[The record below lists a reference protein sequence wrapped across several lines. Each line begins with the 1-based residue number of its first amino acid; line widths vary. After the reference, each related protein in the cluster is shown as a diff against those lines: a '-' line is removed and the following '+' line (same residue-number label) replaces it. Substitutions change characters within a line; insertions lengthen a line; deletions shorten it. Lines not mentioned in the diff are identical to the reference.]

1 MLDAKYGLKYSMP
14 HSIVHIVD
22 NSIRP
27 GTTQP
32 TVVDDPSLYSTIV
45 VTGAPMGVDNEII
58 SINRSDVLN
67 VSCGL
72 DNITASDIEK
82 YGQSVT
88 YPQSLLDQGVPIKF
102 LRVTPEN
109 STYAFSCLLIQWRY
123 DATDGKVH
131 VRFKT
136 TSDAYSDGLP
146 AGYDLSSFKNP
157 QRLNAALV
165 RGFKKDNEP
174 DADGSVWK
182 QRVFMTAIA
191 AGRGKT
197 YNYYNYAI
205 NSTQQSKRP
214 TNVKYLFSTID
225 TRSSNVVEQF
235 HASLINQT
243 LAGRVDSID
252 TVNVQVNQ
260 RVKGSSV
267 IIPTINEAAVT
278 ELYNEY
284 MRYLDSYIASNV
296 DDSDDTK
303 FIKNVY
309 KTMSINIFDPIY
321 GRYIYNG
328 DTDVL
333 LPMFQV
339 DMLDLDIA
347 QLDKEYRINVTIAP
361 DSDTKSYVENPVA
374 LYDKLNASSI
384 GITNPDNTYHIGD
397 IFVLDAVSPKLT
409 MITTI
414 NQYTGSVTSIP
425 ITSVNVTD
433 GDNTVATPFAGT
445 LTYTSKSDTIDA
457 ASIAKRVDEL
467 IKNNKISP
475 KKSKTYTEEAPVY
488 INDAF
493 IVIDSTNSVA
503 TFKVAIVAYK
513 VDGGKI
519 VCDTAEGKTKVL
531 STKETYQV
539 LTYPTTTVTAFATK
553 AEDPSWKTPGSTVI
567 KEGVVYVNNYD
578 HTEEKESRLAVQSKN
593 PFVVGI
599 CPTAIAV
606 TKTVVGNSY
615 DVIMYS
621 DKSCTY
627 KVTGVEIVSGGDGYK
642 VGDTFKAGKVTDDTE
657 NKTVALTS
665 TTFKVESIDDSDG
678 DGLGVVKTV
687 SVVSSNETDYIAD
700 GTRETTNDEGSG
712 TGLTI
717 KVTAFDAIPKDGVTP
732 NMIKRYVVSGTSGSI
747 YRVGADDATNIPAN
761 YYADNYGLNPN
772 SETGGIPIEHGYAG
786 FFDDDISEIE
796 FKYRYSD
803 LLVKAF
809 RGEKDP
815 RILSPV
821 RVPAKYLFDGG
832 FNTIVGQ
839 TILPYITYQ
848 PIDVINA
855 STIFTADEKEA
866 ILLDNSLIANLTE
879 YADIDV
885 KQAMYDLMEQ
895 RCYQRIPED
904 KRPIGPGSGLSLHL
918 DSGVTDATTALAI
931 NQSFIKRFSNP
942 NASWDIGGYV
952 SSADGVSYTYTKR
965 IVDNLFAHMKQY
977 NVNKP
982 FTGKYTNI
990 TPAEYISFF
999 PDIDATD
1006 WEMRELLYNSG
1017 GNAWVM
1023 DINGNLQ
1030 RKSQRTLYR
1039 EGDTS
1044 DLIQENNMRTL
1055 SQLVYLLQN
1064 KIDSYLLE
1072 YDDDGV
1078 LKTLK
1083 DDCDNM
1089 FTNWVG
1095 NYVQALDI
1103 SFQKD
1108 INPDD
1113 GGEIVVCY
1121 CNVTFRGLILRV
1133 PIIVNIQRRT
1143 TSGS

>member
-214 TNVKYLFSTID
+214 SNVKYLFSTID

-235 HASLINQT
+235 HASLINQAI
-243 LAGRVDSID
+243 AGRVDTID

-347 QLDKEYRINVTIAP
+347 QLEKEYRINVTIAP
-361 DSDTKSYVENPVA
+361 DSDTKSYVENPTA

-445 LTYTSKSDTIDA
+445 LTYTSKADTINA

-475 KKSKTYTEEAPVY
+475 KKSKTYTEEAPAY

-493 IVIDSTNSVA
+493 IVIDSTDSVA
-503 TFKVAIVAYK
+503 TFQVAIVAYK
-513 VDGGKI
+513 VEDGKI
-519 VCDTAEGKTKVL
+519 VCDTAEEKTKVL

-578 HTEEKESRLAVQSKN
+578 HTEEKESRLKVQSNN

-627 KVTGVEIVSGGDGYK
+627 KVTGVEVSDVESAGGTGY
-642 VGDTFKAGKVTDDTE
+642 VVNDTFTATGFDY
-657 NKTVALTS
+657 
-665 TTFKVESIDDSDG
+665 TTFKVDKVNEDG
-678 DGLGVVKTV
+678 AVEAV
-687 SVVSSNETDYIAD
+687 SVASSNENAYIKNLNKSLD
-700 GTRETTNDEGSG
+700 TTCTSAKDEHNPSG
-712 TGLTI
+712 LKI

-982 FTGKYTNI
+982 FVGKYSNI
-990 TPAEYISFF
+990 TPDEYISFF

>member
-361 DSDTKSYVENPVA
+361 DSDTKSYVENPTA

-433 GDNTVATPFAGT
+433 GDSTVATPFAGT
-445 LTYTSKSDTIDA
+445 LTYTSKGETIDA
-457 ASIAKRVDEL
+457 ASIVTRVDEL
-467 IKNNKISP
+467 VKNNKISP
-475 KKSKTYTEEAPVY
+475 KKSKTYTEESPAY

-493 IVIDSTNSVA
+493 IVIDSANSVA

-513 VDGGKI
+513 VADGKI

-531 STKETYQV
+531 SKKETYQV

-567 KEGVVYVNNYD
+567 KDGVVYVNNYD
-578 HTEEKESRLAVQSKN
+578 HTENHESRLEVQSKT

-627 KVTGVEIVSGGDGYK
+627 KVTAAEVVDGGSDYTADDIDK
-642 VGDTFKAGKVTDDTE
+642 AFKISDLD
-657 NKTVALTS
+657 S
-665 TTFKVESIDDSDG
+665 TTFAIATIDTNKVA
-678 DGLGVVKTV
+678 TV
-687 SVVSSNETDYIAD
+687 SVKSSNENKYIELSDA
-700 GTRETTNDEGSG
+700 GVAATFEQAPAGSG
-712 TGLTI
+712 LTV
-717 KVTAFDAIPKDGVTP
+717 KVTAFDAIPKDGATP
-732 NMIKRYVVSGTSGSI
+732 NMIKRYIVSGTSGSI
-747 YRVGADDATNIPAN
+747 YRVGADDATSIPAN

-982 FTGKYTNI
+982 FTGKYSNI
-990 TPAEYISFF
+990 TPDEYISFF

-1044 DLIQENNMRTL
+1044 DLIQESNMRTL

-1133 PIIVNIQRRT
+1133 PIIVNVQRRA

>member
-214 TNVKYLFSTID
+214 SNVKYLFSTID

-296 DDSDDTK
+296 DDSDDTR

-361 DSDTKSYVENPVA
+361 DSDTKSYVENPTA

-433 GDNTVATPFAGT
+433 GDSTVATPFAGT
-445 LTYTSKSDTIDA
+445 LTYTSKGETIDA
-457 ASIAKRVDEL
+457 ASIAKRVDDL

-475 KKSKTYTEEAPVY
+475 KKSKTYTEESPAY

-493 IVIDSTNSVA
+493 IVIDSTNNVA
-503 TFKVAIVAYK
+503 TFQVAIVAYK
-513 VDGGKI
+513 VADGKI

-531 STKETYQV
+531 SNEETYKV

-567 KEGVVYVNNYD
+567 KDGVVYVNNYD
-578 HTEEKESRLAVQSKN
+578 HTENHESRLKVQSKT

-621 DKSCTY
+621 DTSCTY
-627 KVTGVEIVSGGDGYK
+627 KVTTAAVVSGGSNYTEDDIGK
-642 VGDTFKAGKVTDDTE
+642 EFKIEGLD
-657 NKTVALTS
+657 S
-665 TTFKVESIDDSDG
+665 TTFAIAKIENNAVA
-678 DGLGVVKTV
+678 TV
-687 SVVSSNETDYIAD
+687 SVKSSNENKYIALSDD
-700 GTRETTNDEGSG
+700 GVAATFDGEQTPAGS
-712 TGLTI
+712 GLTI
-717 KVTAFDAIPKDGVTP
+717 KVTAFDAIPKDGATP

-965 IVDNLFAHMKQY
+965 IVDNLFAHMKQH

-982 FTGKYTNI
+982 FIGKYSNI
-990 TPAEYISFF
+990 TPDEYISFF

-1044 DLIQENNMRTL
+1044 DLIQESNMRTL

-1133 PIIVNIQRRT
+1133 PIIVNVQRRAI
-1143 TSGS
+1143 SGS

>member
-214 TNVKYLFSTID
+214 SNVKYLFSTID

-267 IIPTINEAAVT
+267 IIPTINEAAIT

-296 DDSDDTK
+296 DDSDDTR

-361 DSDTKSYVENPVA
+361 NSDTKSYVENPTA

-409 MITTI
+409 IITTI

-433 GDNTVATPFAGT
+433 GDSTVATPFAGT
-445 LTYTSKSDTIDA
+445 LTYTSKGETIDA
-457 ASIAKRVDEL
+457 GSIAKRVDDL

-475 KKSKTYTEEAPVY
+475 KKSKTYTEESPVY

-493 IVIDSTNSVA
+493 IVINSTNNAA
-503 TFKVAIVAYK
+503 TFQVAIVAYK
-513 VDGGKI
+513 VADGKI
-519 VCDTAEGKTKVL
+519 VCDTAEGKTRVL
-531 STKETYQV
+531 SNEETYKV
-539 LTYPTTTVTAFATK
+539 LTYPTTTVTTFATK

-567 KEGVVYVNNYD
+567 KDGVVYVNNYD
-578 HTEEKESRLAVQSKN
+578 HTENHESRLKVQSKN

-627 KVTGVEIVSGGDGYK
+627 KVTAAAVVSGGSDYT
-642 VGDTFKAGKVTDDTE
+642 VGQTFKATGLD
-657 NKTVALTS
+657 S
-665 TTFKVESIDDSDG
+665 TTFKVESFAKNSEG
-678 DGLGVVKTV
+678 HEQTGVVGTI
-687 SVVSSNETDYIAD
+687 SVVSSNETSYIID
-700 GTRETTNDEGSG
+700 TETHETTVGAEEAG

-717 KVTAFDAIPKDGVTP
+717 KVTAFDAIPKDGATP

-761 YYADNYGLNPN
+761 YYTDNYGLNPN

-952 SSADGVSYTYTKR
+952 SSTDGVSYTYTKR

-982 FTGKYTNI
+982 FIGKYSNI
-990 TPAEYISFF
+990 TPDEYISFF

-1044 DLIQENNMRTL
+1044 DLIQESNMRTL

-1064 KIDSYLLE
+1064 KIDSYLFK

-1121 CNVTFRGLILRV
+1121 CNVTFRCLILIV
-1133 PIIVNIQRRT
+1133 PIIVNVQRRAI
-1143 TSGS
+1143 SGS

>member
-214 TNVKYLFSTID
+214 SNVKYLFSTID

-243 LAGRVDSID
+243 LAGRVDPID

-267 IIPTINEAAVT
+267 IIPTINEAAIT

-296 DDSDDTK
+296 DDSDDTR

-361 DSDTKSYVENPVA
+361 NSDTKSYVENPTA

-409 MITTI
+409 IITTI

-433 GDNTVATPFAGT
+433 GDSTVATPFAGT
-445 LTYTSKSDTIDA
+445 LTYTSKGETIDA
-457 ASIAKRVDEL
+457 GSIAKRVDDL

-475 KKSKTYTEEAPVY
+475 KKSKTYTEESPVY

-493 IVIDSTNSVA
+493 IVINSTNNAA
-503 TFKVAIVAYK
+503 TFQVAIVAYK
-513 VDGGKI
+513 VADGKI
-519 VCDTAEGKTKVL
+519 VCDTAEGKTRVL
-531 STKETYQV
+531 SNEETYKV

-567 KEGVVYVNNYD
+567 KDGVVYVNNYD
-578 HTEEKESRLAVQSKN
+578 HTENHESRLKVQSKN

-627 KVTGVEIVSGGDGYK
+627 KVTAAAVVSGGSDYT
-642 VGDTFKAGKVTDDTE
+642 VGQTFKATGLD
-657 NKTVALTS
+657 S
-665 TTFKVESIDDSDG
+665 TTFKVESFAKNSEG
-678 DGLGVVKTV
+678 HEQTGVVGTI
-687 SVVSSNETDYIAD
+687 SVVSSNETSYIID
-700 GTRETTNDEGSG
+700 TETHETTVGAEEAG

-717 KVTAFDAIPKDGVTP
+717 KVTAFDAIPKDGATP

-761 YYADNYGLNPN
+761 YYTDNYGLNPN

-952 SSADGVSYTYTKR
+952 SSTDGVSYTYTKR

-982 FTGKYTNI
+982 FIGKYSNI
-990 TPAEYISFF
+990 TPDEYISFF

-1044 DLIQENNMRTL
+1044 DLIQESNMRTL

-1064 KIDSYLLE
+1064 KIDSYLFK

-1121 CNVTFRGLILRV
+1121 CNVTFRCLILIV
-1133 PIIVNIQRRT
+1133 PIIVNVQRRAI
-1143 TSGS
+1143 SGS

>member
-72 DNITASDIEK
+72 DNITASDIKK

-88 YPQSLLDQGVPIKF
+88 YPQSLLNQGVPIKF

-214 TNVKYLFSTID
+214 SNVKYLFSTID

-296 DDSDDTK
+296 DDSDDTR

-361 DSDTKSYVENPVA
+361 NSDTKSYVENPTA

-433 GDNTVATPFAGT
+433 GDSTVATPFAGT
-445 LTYTSKSDTIDA
+445 LTYTSKGETIDA
-457 ASIAKRVDEL
+457 ASIAKRVDDL

-475 KKSKTYTEEAPVY
+475 KKSKTYTEEAPAY

-493 IVIDSTNSVA
+493 IVINSTNNVA
-503 TFKVAIVAYK
+503 TFQVAIVAYK
-513 VDGGKI
+513 VADGKI

-531 STKETYQV
+531 SNEETYKV

-567 KEGVVYVNNYD
+567 KDGAVYVNNYD
-578 HTEEKESRLAVQSKN
+578 HTENHESRLKVQSKT

-627 KVTGVEIVSGGDGYK
+627 KVTTAAVVSGGSNYTE
-642 VGDTFKAGKVTDDTE
+642 GDIGKEFKIEGLD
-657 NKTVALTS
+657 S
-665 TTFKVESIDDSDG
+665 TTFAIATIDKDKKVA
-678 DGLGVVKTV
+678 TV
-687 SVVSSNETDYIAD
+687 SVKSSNENRYIALSDD
-700 GTRETTNDEGSG
+700 GVTATFDGEQTPAGS
-712 TGLTI
+712 GLTI
-717 KVTAFDAIPKDGVTP
+717 KVTAFDAIPKDGATP

-866 ILLDNSLIANLTE
+866 ILLDNSLITNLTE

-965 IVDNLFAHMKQY
+965 LVDNLFAHMKRY

-982 FTGKYTNI
+982 FKGKDSNI
-990 TPAEYISFF
+990 TPDEYISFF

-1039 EGDTS
+1039 GGDTS
-1044 DLIQENNMRTL
+1044 DLIQESNMRTL

-1133 PIIVNIQRRT
+1133 PIIVNVQRRAI
-1143 TSGS
+1143 SGS